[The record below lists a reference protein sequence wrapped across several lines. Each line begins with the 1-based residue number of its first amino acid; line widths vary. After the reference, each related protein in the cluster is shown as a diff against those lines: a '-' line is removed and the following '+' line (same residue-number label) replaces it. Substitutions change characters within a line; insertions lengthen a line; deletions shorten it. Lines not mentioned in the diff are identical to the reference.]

1 MNEMRVSIQDLK
13 TFKRRGERFSML
25 TSYDFATASVL
36 DAAGI
41 PVILVGDSL
50 GMVVLGHE
58 TTLPVTLEDIIHH
71 CRAVVRGTQ
80 RALIVADLPFLTYQ
94 VSVEEA
100 MRNAGRLIQE
110 GGAQTVKLEGG
121 RELAETVA
129 RIVGAGIPVMG
140 HLGLT
145 PQSVNQMGGFRVQ
158 AKTTETIR
166 DLVRDARALE
176 DAGAFAL
183 VLECIPAA
191 AAKIVT
197 NSVAIPTIG
206 IGAGPDCDGQVQVI
220 SDLLH
225 LIPGPVPKHARP
237 YVDVSEVVRQG
248 VEQFDADV
256 RGGLFPTEKE
266 SFALPKGVDLAAL
279 IAAIDEE

>member
-1 MNEMRVSIQDLK
+1 MRVSIQDLK

-25 TSYDFATASVL
+25 TAYDFATASVL

-58 TTLPVTLEDIIHH
+58 TTLPVTLDDIIHH
-71 CRAVVRGTQ
+71 CQAVVRGTQ

-94 VSVEEA
+94 VSAEEA

-121 RELAETVA
+121 RELAGTVA

-145 PQSVNQMGGFRVQ
+145 PQSVNQMGGFRGQ
-158 AKTTETIR
+158 AKTNETIR
-166 DLVRDARALE
+166 ALVQDARALK

-237 YVDVSEVVRQG
+237 YVDVSDLVRQG

-266 SFALPKGVDLAAL
+266 SFSLPKGVDLDAL

>member
-1 MNEMRVSIQDLK
+1 MRVSIQDLK

-25 TSYDFATASVL
+25 TAYDFATASVL

-58 TTLPVTLEDIIHH
+58 TTLPVTLDDIIHH
-71 CRAVVRGTQ
+71 CQAVVRGTQ

-94 VSVEEA
+94 VSAEEA

-121 RELAETVA
+121 RELAGTVA

-158 AKTTETIR
+158 AKTNETIR
-166 DLVRDARALE
+166 ALVQDARALE

-237 YVDVSEVVRQG
+237 YVDVSDLVRQG

-266 SFALPKGVDLAAL
+266 SFSLPKGVDLDAL